1 MTNAQIAQG
10 LLTQAANRIKAAR
23 QAKAG
28 GATAFMVRLSQECVE
43 LSLKAVLY
51 LVGIDPPKWH
61 DVGEIM
67 QQNQARFPG
76 WFRDQ
81 IAQFAQLSLWLRGE
95 RELSM
100 YGDEERGIP
109 AQELYDED
117 DAQAALS
124 GAEQVF
130 AACQRL
136 IESACHRSADRRSVH
151 EETGR

>member
-10 LLTQAANRIKAAR
+10 LLTQAANRIQAAR
-23 QAKAG
+23 QGKTG
-28 GATAFMVRLSQECVE
+28 GATAFTVRLSQECVE
-43 LSLKAVLY
+43 LSLKAAPY

-61 DVGEIM
+61 DVGEII
-67 QQNQARFPG
+67 QRNRGRFPG
-76 WFRDQ
+76 WFGDQ
-81 IAQFAQLSLWLRGE
+81 IAQFAQLSLWLRVE

-100 YGDEERGIP
+100 YGDEERSIP

-130 AACQRL
+130 VACKRL
-136 IESACHRSADRRSVH
+136 IESSSVH
-151 EETGR
+151 EEAGR